1 MTTKEL
7 ILETALRLFNEQGTN
22 AVSTNH
28 IAAALGISPGNLY
41 YHYRNKEEII
51 RAIFERLYD
60 IWDTTLTLSGD
71 RPPTLDDLQRLVRDN
86 FMVMWDYRFVYRE
99 LVPLLRRDA
108 ELRLR
113 YEAVRQ
119 RGFADFQQLFAEFVT
134 AGVLVPL
141 DDPKIVINLAEV
153 CWLIS
158 EFWLS
163 SVEISGDRVTAQ
175 QMQHGVEL
183 MMQVMEAYISPTQ

>member
-1 MTTKEL
+1 MSTKEL
-7 ILETALRLFNEQGTN
+7 ILETALRLFNDKGTS

-60 IWDTTLTLSGD
+60 VWDTTLTLSGD

-86 FMVMWDYRFVYRE
+86 FTIMWDYRFVYRE
-99 LVPLLRRDA
+99 LVALLRHDV

-113 YEAVRQ
+113 YELVRQ
-119 RGFADFQQLFAEFVT
+119 RGFADFQQLFAECGARSHRSADGFD
-134 AGVLVPL
+134 G
-141 DDPKIVINLAEV
+141 
-153 CWLIS
+153 
-158 EFWLS
+158 
-163 SVEISGDRVTAQ
+163 
-175 QMQHGVEL
+175 QMFEL
-183 MMQVMEAYISPTQ
+183 

>member
-7 ILETALRLFNEQGTN
+7 ILETALRLFNDKGTS

-60 IWDTTLTLSGD
+60 VWDTTLTLSGD

-86 FMVMWDYRFVYRE
+86 FMIMWDYRFVYRE
-99 LVPLLRRDA
+99 LVALLRRDA

-113 YEAVRQ
+113 YESVRQ

-141 DDPKIVINLAEV
+141 DDPQIVTNLAEV

-163 SVEISGDRVTAQ
+163 SVEISGERVTAQ

-183 MMQVMEAYISPTQ
+183 MMQVMEAYIVPTG

>member
-1 MTTKEL
+1 MNTKEL
-7 ILETALRLFNEQGTN
+7 ILETALRLFNDKGTS

-60 IWDTTLTLSGD
+60 IWDTTFTLSDD
-71 RPPTLDDLQRLVRDN
+71 RSPTLDDAQRLVRDN
-86 FMVMWDYRFVYRE
+86 FTIMWDYRFVYRE
-99 LVPLLRRDA
+99 LVALLRHDA

-141 DDPKIVINLAEV
+141 DDPKSVTNLAEV

-163 SVEISGDRVTAQ
+163 SVEISGERVTAQ

-183 MMQVMEAYISPTQ
+183 MTQVMEAYISPTR

>member
-7 ILETALRLFNEQGTN
+7 ILETALRLFNDKGTS

-71 RPPTLDDLQRLVRDN
+71 HPPTLDDLQRLVRNN
-86 FMVMWDYRFVYRE
+86 FMIMWDYRFVYRE
-99 LVPLLRRDA
+99 LVTLLHRDA

-113 YEAVRQ
+113 YESIRQ

-141 DDPKIVINLAEV
+141 DDPQVVTNLAEV

-163 SVEISGDRVTAQ
+163 SVEISGERVTAQ

-183 MMQVMEAYISPTQ
+183 MMQVMEAYISPTG

>member
-1 MTTKEL
+1 
-7 ILETALRLFNEQGTN
+7 
-22 AVSTNH
+22 
-28 IAAALGISPGNLY
+28 
-41 YHYRNKEEII
+41 
-51 RAIFERLYD
+51 
-60 IWDTTLTLSGD
+60 
-71 RPPTLDDLQRLVRDN
+71 
-86 FMVMWDYRFVYRE
+86 MWDYRFVYRE
-99 LVPLLRRDA
+99 LVALLHHDV

-141 DDPKIVINLAEV
+141 DDPKIVTNLAEV

-163 SVEISGDRVTAQ
+163 SVEISGEHVTAQ

-183 MMQVMEAYISPTQ
+183 MMQVIEAYIGPTG

>member
-7 ILETALRLFNEQGTN
+7 ILETALRLFNDKGTS

-60 IWDTTLTLSGD
+60 VWDTTLTLSGD

-86 FMVMWDYRFVYRE
+86 FTVMWDYRFVYRE
-99 LVPLLRRDA
+99 LVTLLHRDA

-113 YEAVRQ
+113 YESIRQ

-141 DDPKIVINLAEV
+141 DDPQVVTNLAEV

-163 SVEISGDRVTAQ
+163 SVEISGERVTAQ

-183 MMQVMEAYISPTQ
+183 MMQVMEAYISPTG

>member
-7 ILETALRLFNEQGTN
+7 ILETALRLFNDKGTN

-60 IWDTTLTLSGD
+60 VWDTTLTLSGD
-71 RPPTLDDLQRLVRDN
+71 HPPTLDDLERLVRDN
-86 FMVMWDYRFVYRE
+86 FMIMWDYRFVYRE
-99 LVPLLRRDA
+99 LAALLHRDA

-113 YEAVRQ
+113 YESVRQ
-119 RGFADFQQLFAEFVT
+119 RGFADFQQLFTEFVT
-134 AGVLVPL
+134 AGILVPL
-141 DDPKIVINLAEV
+141 DDPQIVTNLAEV

-163 SVEISGDRVTAQ
+163 SVEISGERVTAQ

-183 MMQVMEAYISPTQ
+183 MMQVMEAYIVPTG